1 MINVLIVDDDAMVAD
16 LNRLYVNRVEG
27 FSCCGV
33 ASTLSQAEAIINDPS
48 QPVELVLL
56 DVYMQQDNGLDLLP
70 VIRASPRPPTP
81 RRSRPPSIT
90 AWWII

>member
-33 ASTLSQAEAIINDPS
+33 ASTLSQAEAIINN
-48 QPVELVLL
+48 QIQGRTLV
-56 DVYMQQDNGLDLLP
+56 DRKSV
-70 VIRASPRPPTP
+70 V
-81 RRSRPPSIT
+81 
-90 AWWII
+90 